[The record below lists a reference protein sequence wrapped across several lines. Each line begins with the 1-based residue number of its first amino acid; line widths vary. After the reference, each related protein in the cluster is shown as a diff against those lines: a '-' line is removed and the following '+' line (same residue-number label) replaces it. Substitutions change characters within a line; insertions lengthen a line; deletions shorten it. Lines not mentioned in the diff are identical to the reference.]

1 MKHTE
6 KNATCWLIRPQ
17 TVASNTTSTAGIVDC
32 KGFRR
37 GTIYLSVYS
46 SSTATTLL
54 KQLDIYETDTETA
67 VFSNMTTLGNAVA
80 SLSGATAATTNH
92 EVAIGGALATAAMT
106 GGMEIYI
113 DLTKR
118 KRFLGM
124 RVTGD
129 NTSEGTQTVGAV
141 IVLSDPE
148 ESKDSAADKQ
158 KVNYV
163 TTAVK
168 SCVQVVKG

>member
-1 MKHTE
+1 MRHME
-6 KNATCWLIRPQ
+6 KNATCWLIPPQ
-17 TVASNTTSTAGIVDC
+17 AVASNTTSTAGIVDC
-32 KGFRR
+32 KGYRR
-37 GTIYLSVYS
+37 GTIYLGVYS

-54 KQLDIYETDTETA
+54 KQIDFNESDTETA
-67 VFSNMTTLGNAVA
+67 VFSDMTTLGNAVA

-92 EVAIGGALATAAMT
+92 EVVIGGALETAAMT
-106 GGMEIYI
+106 GGMEIYV

-129 NTSEGTQTVGAV
+129 NTSTGTQTIGAL

-148 ESKDSAADKQ
+148 ESADTAAVKQ
-158 KVNYV
+158 KVNHV
-163 TTAVK
+163 STAVK

>member
-1 MKHTE
+1 MRPME

-32 KGFRR
+32 KGYRR
-37 GTIYLSVYS
+37 GTIYLGVYS
-46 SSTATTLL
+46 SSTASTLL
-54 KQLDIYETDTETA
+54 KQIDVYETDDETA
-67 VFSNMTTLGNAVA
+67 VFSNMTTLGAAVP

-92 EVAIGGALATAAMT
+92 EIEIGGALATAAMT
-106 GGMEIYI
+106 GGMEIYV

-118 KRFLGM
+118 KRFLGL

-129 NTSEGTQTVGAV
+129 NTSGGTCTVGAV
-141 IVLSDPE
+141 MVLSDPE
-148 ESKDSAADKQ
+148 ESKDTAAAKQ
-158 KVNYV
+158 KVNLV
-163 TTAVK
+163 STAVK